1 MSGRRS
7 HQRFEVSP
15 SSPGTLRVNRDIVVQ
30 RAATDELQVLSREPG
45 VRDESMFV
53 QFPDD
58 DSGAAVRVRVI
69 DSKPVV
75 VQGAVRHLLR
85 LHVIGAG
92 TDPVPDDVAPSRK
105 AAVDEA
111 THDR

>member
-7 HQRFEVSP
+7 HQRFEVTP
-15 SSPGTLRVNRDIVVQ
+15 SSAGTLRVNRDVVVQ
-30 RAATDELQVLSREPG
+30 RTANGELQVLSREPG
-45 VRDESMFV
+45 VRNESMFV

-58 DSGAAVRVRVI
+58 DPGDAVRVRVI

-75 VQGAVRHLLR
+75 VEGAVRHLLR

-92 TDPVPDDVAPSRK
+92 ND
-105 AAVDEA
+105 AAMDGFGSSQEGG
-111 THDR
+111 R

>member
-15 SSPGTLRVNRDIVVQ
+15 TSSGTLRVNRDIVVQ
-30 RAATDELQVLSREPG
+30 RKSDRELQVLSREPG
-45 VRDESMFV
+45 VLEERMV
-53 QFPDD
+53 IQFPDD
-58 DSGAAVRVRVI
+58 SGDAVPVRVV

-75 VQGAVRHLLR
+75 VQGVVRHLLR

-92 TDPVPDDVAPSRK
+92 CGDGARIGSSQ
-105 AAVDEA
+105 EGGS
-111 THDR
+111 

>member
-15 SSPGTLRVNRDIVVQ
+15 ASAGTLRVNRDIVVQ
-30 RAATDELQVLSREPG
+30 RACEGELQVLSREPA
-45 VRDESMFV
+45 VRDERMVV

-58 DSGAAVRVRVI
+58 DDAGDAVPVRVI

-75 VQGAVRHLLR
+75 VQGVVRHLLR
-85 LHVIGAG
+85 LHVLGADHGDSARIGSSQEGG
-92 TDPVPDDVAPSRK
+92 T
-105 AAVDEA
+105 
-111 THDR
+111 

>member
-15 SSPGTLRVNRDIVVQ
+15 SSTGILRVNRDIVVQ
-30 RAATDELQVLSREPG
+30 RAADGELQVLSREPG
-45 VRDESMFV
+45 IRDERMFV

-58 DSGAAVRVRVI
+58 AAGAAAVRVI

-85 LHVIGAG
+85 LHVI
-92 TDPVPDDVAPSRK
+92 
-105 AAVDEA
+105 AAVSEDGGQGIKSSQEEGS
-111 THDR
+111 

>member
-15 SSPGTLRVNRDIVVQ
+15 SSTGTLRVNRDIVVQ
-30 RAATDELQVLSREPG
+30 RAVNGELQVLSREPG
-45 VRDESMFV
+45 VRDERMFV

-58 DSGAAVRVRVI
+58 TPDAAVHVRVV
-69 DSKPVV
+69 DSRPVV

-92 TDPVPDDVAPSRK
+92 GDPDGQGIGSSQ
-105 AAVDEA
+105 EGGS
-111 THDR
+111 

>member
-15 SSPGTLRVNRDIVVQ
+15 SSSGILRVNRDIVVQ
-30 RAATDELQVLSREPG
+30 RAANGELQVLSREPAI
-45 VRDESMFV
+45 RDERMFV

-58 DSGAAVRVRVI
+58 EAGAAVRVRVI

-85 LHVIGAG
+85 LHVL
-92 TDPVPDDVAPSRK
+92 
-105 AAVDEA
+105 AAVSADGGQRIGSSQEKGS
-111 THDR
+111 

>member
-7 HQRFEVSP
+7 HPRFEVSP
-15 SSPGTLRVNRDIVVQ
+15 SSTATLRVNRDIVVQ
-30 RAATDELQVLSREPG
+30 RAADGELQVLSREPG
-45 VRDESMFV
+45 VRDEPMFL

-58 DSGAAVRVRVI
+58 DPDAPVRVRVI

-85 LHVIGAG
+85 LHVLGAASDAGAG
-92 TDPVPDDVAPSRK
+92 QTGSSQ
-105 AAVDEA
+105 EGGS
-111 THDR
+111 

>member
-7 HQRFEVSP
+7 HQRFEVSAG
-15 SSPGTLRVNRDIVVQ
+15 SAGTLRVNRDVVVQ
-30 RAATDELQVLSREPG
+30 RADDGELQVLSREPG
-45 VRDESMFV
+45 VRDERMVV

-58 DSGAAVRVRVI
+58 HAGEAVRVRVI

-75 VQGAVRHLLR
+75 VQGVVRHLLR

-92 TDPVPDDVAPSRK
+92 IGDGARIGSSQ
-105 AAVDEA
+105 EGGS
-111 THDR
+111 

>member
-7 HQRFEVSP
+7 HQRFEISP
-15 SSPGTLRVNRDIVVQ
+15 SSSGTLRVNRDIVVQ
-30 RAATDELQVLSREPG
+30 RAANGELQVLSREPG
-45 VRDESMFV
+45 VRDERMFV

-58 DSGAAVRVRVI
+58 DPDAAVRVRVI

-85 LHVIGAG
+85 LHVIGGVDDDTAG
-92 TDPVPDDVAPSRK
+92 RIGSSQ
-105 AAVDEA
+105 EGGS
-111 THDR
+111 